1 MPPGTHV
8 HAATHTHAHSDG
20 NADANTDA
28 HATSPI
34 SRQAGKG
41 NRLYQP
47 AGGGRVG
54 PGRAG
59 G

>member
-8 HAATHTHAHSDG
+8 HAATHTYAHSDG
-20 NADANTDA
+20 NADANTNA

-41 NRLYQP
+41 NRLYQS